1 MTKVILLEE
10 LKKFCENAV
19 KDYRLPTTV
28 QKGDTERICRPP
40 KIYRMRLPDSGAAD
54 KIVPYIILQVVTGK
68 DEQKEGEYPEA
79 SAVVRLIFAVYNED
93 EQEGALSLLN
103 VMETVRIA
111 FLKAPALSDMF
122 CLDRA
127 EGVEMLVYPDNKAPY
142 FVGEMLTVWELPP
155 VEQEACPWE
164 DMKGVL
170 SNEKEINGGGKY

>member
-19 KDYRLPTTV
+19 KDYRLPTAV

-40 KIYRMRLPDSGAAD
+40 KIYRMRLPESSATD
-54 KIVPYIILQVVTGK
+54 KTVPYIILQVVTGK
-68 DEQKEGEYPEA
+68 DEQNESECTEA

-93 EQEGALSLLN
+93 GQEGALSLLN

-111 FLKAPALSDMF
+111 LLKNSIVGNMF
-122 CLDRA
+122 SLDRKTGI
-127 EGVEMLVYPDNKAPY
+127 ETFIYPDDTTKY
-142 FVGEMLTVWELPP
+142 FFGEMITNWNLPP

-170 SNEKEINGGGKY
+170 SNEKEINGGGKP